1 MQKIVGGRCP
11 RFSISAGAQPGG
23 KGRKMMSFRK
33 CWSWVLLFGAFG
45 LSAGEFLIVGTPDRK
60 TGIYDKGEE
69 ITFSILVTEDKK
81 PVSGVKLVCEL
92 VLDGK
97 SSTTREFL
105 TDGKP
110 CEIRARRD
118 DPGWVYVTGKL
129 FDAEGREIKIKESS
143 SDGVGALVS
152 PGELRGGPEP
162 EDFDAFWQAQRAM
175 LDKVP
180 VKASRE
186 AVSSR
191 DGFDTYDVKVDCAGP
206 KPVSGYLTIPK
217 NAAPKS
223 LPVVVSYHGAGVRS
237 AGKSYR
243 PGAISFDVNAHGIAN
258 GQPPAFYNALAGG
271 ELRGYS
277 HQHKTSREE
286 FYFCNVYLR
295 VMRALDYAKTLPEWD
310 GKRLIVVGS
319 SQGGAQAIVAAA
331 LDHDVTLCVAG
342 VPALSDHFGSLSAPP
357 HRPGWPRLFI
367 VQNGKPTPSQ
377 ELVARASA
385 YYDNVF
391 FAKRIRCDTYMS
403 TGFNDASCSPVG
415 VWIVYHNL
423 PKNCRKGFTITPNG
437 NHRTSKNTAG
447 NAALEAALK

>member
-1 MQKIVGGRCP
+1 M
-11 RFSISAGAQPGG
+11 SLH
-23 KGRKMMSFRK
+23 KGLSL
-33 CWSWVLLFGAFG
+33 VLLLGAFG
-45 LSAGEFLIVGTPDRK
+45 LFAGEYLILGKPDRA
-60 TGIYDKGEE
+60 TGIYAKGEE

-92 VLDGK
+92 VYDGG
-97 SSTTREFL
+97 SRSTKEFV

-129 FDAEGREIKIKESS
+129 FDADGKEIKIKEGS

-152 PGELRGGPEP
+152 PEELRGGPEP
-162 EDFDAFWQAQRAM
+162 ADFDDFWKAQRAM

-191 DGFDTYDVKVDCAGP
+191 EGFDAYDVKVDCAGP

-217 NAAPKS
+217 GAAPKS
-223 LPVVVSYHGAGVRS
+223 CPVVVSFHGAGVRS
-237 AGKSYR
+237 AGKAFR

-258 GQPPAFYNALAGG
+258 GQVPAFYNELANG

-286 FYFCNVYLR
+286 FYFRNVYLR
-295 VMRALDYAKTLPEWD
+295 VMRALDYVKTLPEWD
-310 GKRLIVVGS
+310 GKRLIVVGG

-342 VPALSDHFGSLSAPP
+342 VPALSDHFGSMSTPP

-367 VQNGKPTPSQ
+367 VQDGKPTPQQ
-377 ELVARASA
+377 EAVARASA

-391 FAKRIRCDTYMS
+391 FAKRIQCDTYMS

-415 VWIVYHNL
+415 VWIACHNL
-423 PKNCRKGFTITPNG
+423 PVKSRKGFTITPNG
-437 NHRTSKNTAG
+437 NHRTSRNTAG
-447 NAALEAALK
+447 NAALDAALK